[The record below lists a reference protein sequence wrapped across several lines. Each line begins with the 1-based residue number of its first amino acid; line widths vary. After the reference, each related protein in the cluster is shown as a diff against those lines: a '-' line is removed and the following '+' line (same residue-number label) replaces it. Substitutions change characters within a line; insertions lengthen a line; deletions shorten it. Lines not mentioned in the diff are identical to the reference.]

1 MKVEVNRIVEGAMSI
16 WKKSTEIS
24 CLNTISQ
31 NTIIELLGIEYTK
44 VGDNFIQGTMPVD
57 SRTHQPHGLLHG
69 GASVV
74 LAETLGSVA
83 ANLAVAD
90 DKVCVGLEVNANH
103 IRSIKKGIVT
113 GTATAVHIGYST
125 QIWQIEICNE
135 RQQLVCT
142 SRLTVAVIDKPKQ

>member
-1 MKVEVNRIVEGAMSI
+1 MSI
-16 WKKSTEIS
+16 WKKNTDLTR
-24 CLNTISQ
+24 LNAI
-31 NTIIELLGIEYTK
+31 NTDTLIAWIGIEYTQI
-44 VGDNFIQGTMPVD
+44 GDKFLKGTMPVD

-83 ANLAVAD
+83 ANLAVPD

-103 IRSIKKGIVT
+103 IRSIKKGTVT

-135 RQQLVCT
+135 RNQLICT
-142 SRLTVAVIDKPKQ
+142 SRLTVAVIDKPKH

>member
-1 MKVEVNRIVEGAMSI
+1 MEKNTDLCR
-16 WKKSTEIS
+16 
-24 CLNTISQ
+24 LNALSD
-31 NTIIELLGIEYTK
+31 NTIIALLGIEYTAI
-44 VGDNFIQGTMPVD
+44 GDNFLQASMPVD

-74 LAETLGSVA
+74 LAETIGSVA
-83 ANLAVAD
+83 ANLVVGD

-103 IRSIKKGIVT
+103 IRSVKKGVVT

-125 QIWQIEICNE
+125 QVWQIEICNE

>member
-1 MKVEVNRIVEGAMSI
+1 MSV
-16 WKKSTEIS
+16 WKKDTDLTR
-24 CLNTISQ
+24 LNAI
-31 NTIIELLGIEYTK
+31 NTDTLIAWIGIQYTQ
-44 VGDNFIQGTMPVD
+44 VGDNFLKGTMPVD

-83 ANLAVAD
+83 ANLAVPD

-103 IRSIKKGIVT
+103 IRSIKKGTVT

-135 RQQLVCT
+135 RQQLICT

>member
-1 MKVEVNRIVEGAMSI
+1 MSI
-16 WKKSTEIS
+16 WKKCAELSR
-24 CLNTISQ
+24 LNAMSKD
-31 NTIIELLGIEYTK
+31 TIIALVGIEYTQ
-44 VGDNFIQGTMPVD
+44 VGDNFIQATMPVD
-57 SRTHQPHGLLHG
+57 ARTHQPHGLLHG

-103 IRSIKKGIVT
+103 VRSIKKGTVT

-142 SRLTVAVIDKPKQ
+142 SRLTVAVIDKPK

>member
-1 MKVEVNRIVEGAMSI
+1 MSI
-16 WKKSTEIS
+16 WKKRTDLARLNAIS
-24 CLNTISQ
+24 KD
-31 NTIIELLGIEYTK
+31 TIIALLGIEYTK
-44 VGDNFIQGTMPVD
+44 IGENFIEAVMPVD
-57 SRTHQPHGLLHG
+57 TRTHQPHGLLHG

-83 ANLAVAD
+83 ANLVVAD

-103 IRSIKKGIVT
+103 VRSIKKGTVT

-135 RQQLVCT
+135 RQQLICT

>member
-1 MKVEVNRIVEGAMSI
+1 MSI
-16 WKKSTEIS
+16 WKKNTDLLR
-24 CLNTISQ
+24 LNASSKD
-31 NTIIELLGIEYTK
+31 TIIALLGIEYIK
-44 VGDNFIQGTMPVD
+44 IGDDFLQAIMPVD

-83 ANLAVAD
+83 ANLAAPEN
-90 DKVCVGLEVNANH
+90 KVCVGLEVNANH
-103 IRSIKKGIVT
+103 VRSIKKGMVT
-113 GTATAVHIGYST
+113 GITTAIHIGYST
-125 QIWQIEICNE
+125 QIWQIEIYNE

>member
-1 MKVEVNRIVEGAMSI
+1 MQI
-16 WKKSTEIS
+16 WKKNTDLAR
-24 CLNTISQ
+24 LNALSKE
-31 NTIIELLGIEYTK
+31 TIIELLGIEYTNI
-44 VGDNFIQGTMPVD
+44 GDDFLQATMPVD
-57 SRTHQPHGLLHG
+57 KRTHQPHGLLHG

-83 ANLAVAD
+83 ANLAVGD

-103 IRSIKKGIVT
+103 IRSIKKGTVT
-113 GTATAVHIGYST
+113 GKASAVHIGYST

-142 SRLTVAVIDKPKQ
+142 SRLTVAVIDKPKH

>member
-1 MKVEVNRIVEGAMSI
+1 MKKSTSI
-16 WKKSTEIS
+16 WKKSTNLS
-24 CLNTISQ
+24 RLNALSE
-31 NTIIELLGIEYTK
+31 NTIIALLGIEYTAI
-44 VGDNFIQGTMPVD
+44 GDNFLQATMPVD
-57 SRTHQPHGLLHG
+57 HRTQQPYGVLHG

-74 LAETLGSVA
+74 LAETIGSVA
-83 ANLAVAD
+83 ANLAVED

-103 IRSIKKGIVT
+103 IRSVKKGVVT

-125 QIWQIEICNE
+125 QVWQIEICNE

>member
-1 MKVEVNRIVEGAMSI
+1 MEKTADI
-16 WKKSTEIS
+16 WKKNTDL
-24 CLNTISQ
+24 CRLNALSD
-31 NTIIELLGIEYTK
+31 NTIIALLGIEYTAI
-44 VGDNFIQGTMPVD
+44 GDNFLQASMPVD

-74 LAETLGSVA
+74 LAETIGSVA
-83 ANLAVAD
+83 ANLVVGD

-103 IRSIKKGIVT
+103 IRSVKKGVVT

-125 QIWQIEICNE
+125 QVWQIEICNE

>member
-1 MKVEVNRIVEGAMSI
+1 MSI
-16 WKKSTEIS
+16 WKKSTNLVHLNAIS
-24 CLNTISQ
+24 E
-31 NTIIELLGIEYTK
+31 NTIIELLGIKYTK

-57 SRTHQPHGLLHG
+57 QRTHQPHGLLHG

-103 IRSIKKGIVT
+103 IRSIKKGTVT